1 MYEAPIRFSSD
12 SGSDCNGSRSSD
24 GRFGIHRS
32 LLRDREHLMRPYRL
46 YLGLLAGFCV
56 LLAFAGCGS
65 ITPIGELKATE
76 STVSFGAV
84 TVGQTSTATVT
95 FMNDGASAVQITQ
108 ASVTGQP
115 FKLASA
121 GSFPVT
127 VAAGST
133 YSVQVLFK
141 PSSAGEATGQL
152 TLTST
157 ADAGGLPMATL
168 NGLGVQGTSPP
179 GQTAGELS
187 GISCNNS
194 SMIGAGTD
202 SCFVALNA
210 PAGSSGVTVNL
221 TSNNPA
227 VTVPASVTVPADTT
241 GAGFTASVAAV
252 GTSQTGVLTATEGG
266 VSEAFA
272 LNLTAALRI
281 LSTSTANVSFGNVQ
295 VNTAATLSVDLTS
308 AGTEAVTINGAS
320 LKGSGFSISG
330 LAAPVT
336 LNPGQVVVLNL
347 EFDPATSGNLTG
359 TLTITSNDTSGGAM
373 VIDLSGT
380 GTAASGGGGGSGGGG
395 SGGGGTSTTPS
406 LTALSCSSASMTGS
420 GTDSCLVTL
429 SGAAP
434 TGGLAV
440 TLASSSTAVTVPA
453 TVTVPAGAVTAGFTA
468 SASAV
473 SAAQTA
479 TITGTANGASQSFAI
494 HLNATGAFLS
504 VNATSLSFGSV
515 SLNTQSLQ
523 ALTLTSTGTAAVTV
537 SAATLSGAG
546 FTLSGITFP
555 VTLNPGQSVTL
566 DLLFLPTIVGAATG
580 QLTITSNA
588 TSGGSLVVALSG
600 TGATAYAVDLTW
612 DAPAS
617 SADAVE
623 GYNVYRSASG
633 ASAFQLL
640 NTGVNL
646 VTTFTDT
653 TVKSGQAYDYIVT
666 SVDSSGV
673 ESAPSNTFDVTI
685 P

>member
-1 MYEAPIRFSSD
+1 
-12 SGSDCNGSRSSD
+12 
-24 GRFGIHRS
+24 
-32 LLRDREHLMRPYRL
+32 
-46 YLGLLAGFCV
+46 
-56 LLAFAGCGS
+56 
-65 ITPIGELKATE
+65 
-76 STVSFGAV
+76 
-84 TVGQTSTATVT
+84 
-95 FMNDGASAVQITQ
+95 
-108 ASVTGQP
+108 
-115 FKLASA
+115 
-121 GSFPVT
+121 
-127 VAAGST
+127 
-133 YSVQVLFK
+133 
-141 PSSAGEATGQL
+141 
-152 TLTST
+152 
-157 ADAGGLPMATL
+157 
-168 NGLGVQGTSPP
+168 
-179 GQTAGELS
+179 
-187 GISCNNS
+187 
-194 SMIGAGTD
+194 
-202 SCFVALNA
+202 
-210 PAGSSGVTVNL
+210 
-221 TSNNPA
+221 
-227 VTVPASVTVPADTT
+227 
-241 GAGFTASVAAV
+241 
-252 GTSQTGVLTATEGG
+252 
-266 VSEAFA
+266 
-272 LNLTAALRI
+272 
-281 LSTSTANVSFGNVQ
+281 
-295 VNTAATLSVDLTS
+295 
-308 AGTEAVTINGAS
+308 
-320 LKGSGFSISG
+320 
-330 LAAPVT
+330 
-336 LNPGQVVVLNL
+336 
-347 EFDPATSGNLTG
+347 
-359 TLTITSNDTSGGAM
+359 
-373 VIDLSGT
+373 
-380 GTAASGGGGGSGGGG
+380 
-395 SGGGGTSTTPS
+395 
-406 LTALSCSSASMTGS
+406 MTGS

-479 TITGTANGASQSFAI
+479 TITGTANGASQAFAI

-504 VNATSLSFGSV
+504 VNSTSLSFGSV

-600 TGATAYAVDLTW
+600 TGSTAYAVDLTW